1 MTSDDAGS
9 TRIPIWARPPARR
22 GTGLSR
28 AAVVEAAVAVADAE
42 GLDAVSIRRVAA
54 ELSARAM
61 TLYTYIDS
69 KDDLLDLM
77 SDQIAGEVL
86 LEGDLPGDWREA
98 ISLIAR
104 RERDV
109 TLRHPWMVEMVNRRS
124 HAVIGP
130 NSLRHLDQSVAAV
143 AGLKLEPS
151 DTYRVVAAVDDYV
164 LGYVTREV
172 REREIVRR
180 TGAVPAA
187 RLSEL
192 RPYLERLVDNGEY
205 ANIAPL
211 LRGDV
216 QVAASDFEQGLNW
229 LLDGIE
235 RACS

>member
-1 MTSDDAGS
+1 M
-9 TRIPIWARPPARR
+9 
-22 GTGLSR
+22 
-28 AAVVEAAVAVADAE
+28 AAAIAVADAE
-42 GLDAVSIRRVAA
+42 GLDAVSIRRIAA

-86 LEGDLPGDWREA
+86 LEGELPGDWREA
-98 ISLIAR
+98 ISSIAR

-109 TLRHPWMVEMVNRRS
+109 ALRHSWMVEMVNRRS

-130 NSLRHLDQSVAAV
+130 NTLRHLDQSVAAA
-143 AGLKLEPS
+143 AGLKLELAES
-151 DTYRVVAAVDDYV
+151 YRVVAAVDDYV
-164 LGYVTREV
+164 LGYVV
-172 REREIVRR
+172 REREIIRR
-180 TGAVPAA
+180 TGAMPAV
-187 RLSEL
+187 RLSEFY
-192 RPYLERLVDNGEY
+192 PYLERLLASGEY

-216 QVAASDFEQGLNW
+216 QAAASDFEQGLDW

-235 RACS
+235 RAYS